1 MNIAL
6 TRTAFSPDYTM
17 GEIAVDG
24 TVSCVT
30 LELPV
35 KDGLPGSAIPE
46 GTYPVVL
53 APSPKFEASDDPW
66 VRFYAPQMPHVI
78 HIPNRTLIMIHWG
91 NVEADTDGCILVG
104 QRGETGYIANSRL
117 AFAALYVKILAGIRA
132 GGCSITVSRDASE

>member
-1 MNIAL
+1 LILTL
-6 TRTAFSPDYTM
+6 TRTTLTPDYTLGKM
-17 GEIAVDG
+17 SVDG
-24 TVSCVT
+24 AEACVT

-53 APSPKFEASDDPW
+53 APSPKFEASRDPW
-66 VRFYAPQMPHVI
+66 IQNYAAQMPHVI

-104 QRGETGYIANSRL
+104 QRAETAFIANSRL
-117 AFAALYVKILAGIRA
+117 AFAALFLEIQAGIPS
-132 GGCSITVSRDASE
+132 GGCFLSVREKDAQ